1 MDWFRSWL
9 LGVMSAALILALI
22 YALVPKGTI
31 RTIAQF
37 TGGLVLILVILQPL
51 LQLDPG
57 SWKLQYREY
66 ETQIDEQIEAYRED
80 HQEELRAIIE
90 KETAAYISDKGL
102 ALGIKCH
109 PVVTAKLRDNVPYP
123 TEVTLDTDWNE
134 ALSRYITQE
143 LDIPAEN
150 QHWQGRH

>member
-1 MDWFRSWL
+1 MEWFCSWL
-9 LGVMSAALILALI
+9 LSVMAAALILALI

-37 TGGLVLILVILQPL
+37 TGGLILILVILQPL

-66 ETQIDEQIEAYRED
+66 ETQIDEQIDIYRKD
-80 HQEELRAIIE
+80 YQEELRTIIE
-90 KETAAYISDKGL
+90 EETAAYISGKGL
-102 ALGIKCH
+102 ELGIQCR
-109 PVVTAKLRDNVPYP
+109 PVVTTKLRDDIPYP
-123 TEVTLDTDWNE
+123 AEVTLDTDWDE

>member
-1 MDWFRSWL
+1 MEWFRSWL
-9 LGVMSAALILALI
+9 LSVMSAALILAMI
-22 YALVPKGTI
+22 YTLVPKGTI

-66 ETQIDEQIEAYRED
+66 ETQIDEQIDTYRKD
-80 HQEELRAIIE
+80 YQEELRTIIE
-90 KETAAYISDKGL
+90 EETAAYISGKGL
-102 ALGIKCH
+102 ELGIQCR
-109 PVVTAKLRDNVPYP
+109 PVVTTKLRDDIPYP
-123 TEVTLDTDWNE
+123 AEVTLDTEWDE

>member
-1 MDWFRSWL
+1 MEWFRSWL
-9 LGVMSAALILALI
+9 LSVMSAALILALI

-37 TGGLVLILVILQPL
+37 TGGLILVLVTLQPL

-66 ETQIDEQIEAYRED
+66 ETQIDEQIDTYRKD
-80 HQEELRAIIE
+80 YQEELRTIIE
-90 KETAAYISDKGL
+90 EETAAYISGKGL
-102 ALGIKCH
+102 ELGIQCR
-109 PVVTAKLRDNVPYP
+109 PVVTTKLRDDIPYP
-123 TEVTLDTDWNE
+123 AEVTLDTEWNE

>member
-1 MDWFRSWL
+1 MEWFRSWL
-9 LGVMSAALILALI
+9 LSVMSAALILALI

-37 TGGLVLILVILQPL
+37 TGGLILVLVTLQPL

-66 ETQIDEQIEAYRED
+66 ETQIDEQIDTYRQD
-80 HQEELRAIIE
+80 YQEELRTIIE
-90 KETAAYISDKGL
+90 EETAAYISGKGL
-102 ALGIKCH
+102 ELGIQCR
-109 PVVTAKLRDNVPYP
+109 PVVTTQLRNDIPYP
-123 TEVTLDTDWNE
+123 AEVTLDTEWNE

>member
-1 MDWFRSWL
+1 MEWFRSWL
-9 LGVMSAALILALI
+9 LSVMSAALILALI

-37 TGGLVLILVILQPL
+37 TGGLILVLVTLQPL

-66 ETQIDEQIEAYRED
+66 ETQIDEQIDTYRKD
-80 HQEELRAIIE
+80 YQEELRTIIE
-90 KETAAYISDKGL
+90 EETAAYISGKGL
-102 ALGIKCH
+102 ELGIQCR
-109 PVVTAKLRDNVPYP
+109 PVVTTKLRDDIPYP
-123 TEVTLDTDWNE
+123 AEVTLDTDWNE

>member
-1 MDWFRSWL
+1 MEWFRSWL
-9 LGVMSAALILALI
+9 LCVMSAALILALI
-22 YALVPKGTI
+22 YALVPKGTT

-37 TGGLVLILVILQPL
+37 TGGLILVLVTLQPL

-66 ETQIDEQIEAYRED
+66 ETQIDEQIDTYRKD
-80 HQEELRAIIE
+80 YQEELRTIIE
-90 KETAAYISDKGL
+90 EETAAYISGKGL
-102 ALGIKCH
+102 ELGIQCR
-109 PVVTAKLRDNVPYP
+109 PVVTTKLRDDIPYP
-123 TEVTLDTDWNE
+123 AEVTLDTEWNE

>member
-1 MDWFRSWL
+1 MEWFRSWL
-9 LGVMSAALILALI
+9 LSVMSAALILALI

-37 TGGLVLILVILQPL
+37 TGGLILVLVTLQPL

-66 ETQIDEQIEAYRED
+66 ETQIDEQIDTYRKD
-80 HQEELRAIIE
+80 YQEELRTIIE
-90 KETAAYISDKGL
+90 EETAAYISGKGL
-102 ALGIKCH
+102 ELGIQCR
-109 PVVTAKLRDNVPYP
+109 PVVTTKLRDEIPYP
-123 TEVTLDTDWNE
+123 AEVTLDTEWDE
-134 ALSRYITQE
+134 VLSRYITQE

>member
-1 MDWFRSWL
+1 MEWFRSWL
-9 LGVMSAALILALI
+9 LSVMSAALILALI

-37 TGGLVLILVILQPL
+37 TGGLILVLVTLQPL

-66 ETQIDEQIEAYRED
+66 ETQIDEQIDTYRKD
-80 HQEELRAIIE
+80 YQEELRTIIE
-90 KETAAYISDKGL
+90 EETAAYISGKGL
-102 ALGIKCH
+102 ELGIQCR
-109 PVVTAKLRDNVPYP
+109 PVVTTKLRDDIPYP
-123 TEVTLDTDWNE
+123 AEVTLDTEWDE